1 MSCVLNKIPLIFLA
15 YLSVILYFLIFN
27 FNLICLILFIFSSLL
42 ALYRK
47 YYLVIPFL
55 LVMGSFFLVVK
66 MDTIKNSENQPTT
79 LSKIT
84 MIPDTIQVNGDLL
97 SFQGK
102 ERGQNYQV

>member
-1 MSCVLNKIPLIFLA
+1 M
-15 YLSVILYFLIFN
+15 
-27 FNLICLILFIFSSLL
+27 FIFSSLL

-102 ERGQNYQV
+102 ERGQNYQVYETLKSKKEQKFYQI